1 MNLRNSDIDGVN
13 SIFECEMYDPEITP
27 ASFLKRLKS
36 PPSVVVERTAFII
49 LPDLITIV
57 TVQGRRHDND
67 PRQLELR
74 TRRKAKV
81 WHTISLRSALL
92 KPVRDEHASVA
103 VTVDGLAP
111 DEDDLED
118 PDTLTDILD
127 ELRLPKVMRILGI
140 NPLPN
145 DLPVEQGTYFFNLKG
160 DLTDGTQKPEFERT
174 FKYLGS
180 AVVLGTTD
188 PKLVRLTN
196 NR

>member
-36 PPSVVVERTAFII
+36 PPSVVVERTASVI

-57 TVQGRRHDND
+57 TACSRDDAD
-67 PRQLELR
+67 PRQFEMR
-74 TRRKAKV
+74 TRRLAKV
-81 WHTISLRSALL
+81 WHTISIRSALL
-92 KPVRDEHASVA
+92 KPVRDEYASVA

-111 DEDDLED
+111 DEDDLDD
-118 PDTLTDILD
+118 PDTLTDVLD
-127 ELRLPKVMRILGI
+127 ELRLPKVMRIMGI
-140 NPLPN
+140 KPLPN
-145 DLPVEQGTYFFNLKG
+145 SLPIEQGTYFFDVEGN
-160 DLTDGTQKPEFERT
+160 LTDGTQKPEFERT
-174 FKYLGS
+174 FTYLGS
-180 AVVLGTTD
+180 AVGVGTTD